1 MRVLRIFT
9 ISISLFW
16 FPRKDLVFSLF
27 CRHISFANEI
37 FFVKLRHFRPAAQNK
52 IFNLSELCIQCNTD
66 SCREHITDGVNLLTA
81 ADEFSRQPLL
91 MDYLLLTGAV
101 VLIHTCFAE

>member
-52 IFNLSELCIQCNTD
+52 FLISVSYAFSVTH